1 MDPIRKIH
9 IKIRRKT
16 NMRTKDKRLCIGNKV
31 VLVKPHAGV
40 HGIAMVMRMTSS
52 EVWITAPGLPK
63 EGVAVPF
70 SDVRR
75 AKPADFI

>member
-1 MDPIRKIH
+1 
-9 IKIRRKT
+9 
-16 NMRTKDKRLCIGNKV
+16 MRTKDKRPYIGNKV

-40 HGIAMVMRMTSS
+40 NGIATVTRVTSS

-75 AKPADFI
+75 AKPADFV